1 MMLELNSKP
10 KKLVIQRHTNSNN
23 WMTVAVMH
31 KEDVVKKLSD
41 ALVPNNYDK
50 DTDLEHV
57 IENVICSLPLKM
69 KAWTVDEVYYHL
81 EMAQIPSEDL
91 TSVEEQYNVRIL
103 NEHGKVIL
111 SSASHDFLIE
121 AGRSGHIT
129 VRKEIETEDGGKA
142 YVMECYSN
150 NNKAYPHIREFQRF
164 IGKHGG
170 IKRAVRYPRDE
181 NDGWEQVWKV
191 HFKDGTSVTVGTH
204 HLWLLNGKIVSQFA
218 NDTVNI

>member
-23 WMTVAVMH
+23 WMTVAVMY
-31 KEDVVKKLSD
+31 KEDVVENLSD
-41 ALVPNNYDK
+41 ALVTNPYYK
-50 DTDLEHV
+50 EVDLEQV
-57 IENVICSLPLKM
+57 IYALPLKM
-69 KAWTVDEVYYHL
+69 KAWTVNEVYYHL

-91 TSVEEQYNVRIL
+91 TSVEEEYNVRIL
-103 NEHGKVIL
+103 NEYGKVIL

-129 VRKEIETEDGGKA
+129 VRKEIETEDGGKD

-204 HLWLLNGKIVSQFA
+204 HLYLVDGKIVSQFA

>member
-1 MMLELNSKP
+1 MLELNSKP

-23 WMTVAVMH
+23 WMTVAVMY
-31 KEDVVKKLSD
+31 KEDVVKNLSD
-41 ALVPNNYDK
+41 ALVTNPYYK
-50 DTDLEHV
+50 EVDLEQV
-57 IENVICSLPLKM
+57 IYALPLKM
-69 KAWTVDEVYYHL
+69 KAWTVNEVYYHL

-91 TSVEEQYNVRIL
+91 TSVEEEYNVRIL
-103 NEHGKVIL
+103 NEYGKVIL

-129 VRKEIETEDGGKA
+129 VRKEIETEDGGKD

-204 HLWLLNGKIVSQFA
+204 HLYLVDGKIVSQFA
-218 NDTVNI
+218 SDTVNI